1 MGRNPRG
8 RGQMITVVIAICLA
22 PTQPSFK
29 AEAQDAATARRE
41 FCSVVPGPLGRI
53 VGFSAP
59 PPSKPSARVERH
71 SASGSTET
79 FDIAEGDGEGC
90 YLREGDIVRAGLATD
105 VTVIRTD
112 GMTVTVGFGA
122 PLTMPSIGGV
132 RYSRILWSFIQEVA
146 GGDLSE
152 ARNRIQTAI
161 GAIRAGRELPIL
173 IRGMIE
179 VDLQRVDRSRPL
191 DVQWEG
197 GSFPFRIEL
206 EGRKG
211 ARSVPATQTADS
223 ERSARFDLASRPSGE
238 YRLTITSG
246 SGTVRRFLDFW
257 AVPGSDVPVAPV
269 LDRIDGQR
277 ARELAQAIWLLTKAP
292 SQWRLNALSLLA
304 ILAKDHDDPIAKSI
318 LVSAS
323 DEQGR

>member
-1 MGRNPRG
+1 MGRNSLM

-41 FCSVVPGPLGRI
+41 FCSVFPGPLGRI
-53 VGFSAP
+53 VGFSAQ
-59 PPSKPSARVERH
+59 PPSKPSARIERH
-71 SASGSTET
+71 SANGSTVT
-79 FDIAEGDGEGC
+79 FDIAEGEGC

-112 GMTVTVGFGA
+112 GMTVTVGFGES
-122 PLTMPSIGGV
+122 LTMPSIGGV
-132 RYSRILWSFIQEVA
+132 GFSRIFWSFIQEVA

-152 ARNRIQTAI
+152 ARNRIPTAI

-179 VDLQRVDRSRPL
+179 VEPQRVDRSRPL

-197 GSFPFRIEL
+197 GSFPFRIQL
-206 EGRKG
+206 ESRKG
-211 ARSVPATQTADS
+211 ARSVPAMQTADS
-223 ERSARFDLASRPSGE
+223 ERSARFDLASRPPGE

-246 SGTVRRFLDFW
+246 SGTVRRFLDFS
-257 AVPGSDVPVAPV
+257 AVPGSDVPVAPM
-269 LDRIDGQR
+269 LDRFDGQR
-277 ARELAQAIWLLTKAP
+277 AREIAQAIWLLTKAP
-292 SQWRLNALSLLA
+292 SQWRLNAISLLA